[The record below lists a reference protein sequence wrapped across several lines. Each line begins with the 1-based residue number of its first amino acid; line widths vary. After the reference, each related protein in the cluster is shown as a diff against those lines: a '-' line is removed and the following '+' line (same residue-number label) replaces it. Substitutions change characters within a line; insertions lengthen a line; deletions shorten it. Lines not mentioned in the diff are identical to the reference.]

1 MSARPGAVLG
11 ATVLTIAATAAC
23 MMAPPPGA
31 VAPMPSSSPSDDPA
45 AVASTGRGWIP
56 FDGEVAGEE
65 ETVTVLR
72 SRDGREVRVSTVDV
86 RVTGST
92 IELRVGG
99 RSASRSHALPGIA
112 SSAPPPPVTL
122 DSDGGAARGPASAGC
137 FTDGEC
143 GGCSACVGLV
153 RMCCEGGGIVGAC
166 WGVQDCP

>member
-1 MSARPGAVLG
+1 MSARPRAVLG

-31 VAPMPSSSPSDDPA
+31 VSSTASSPSDDPA
-45 AVASTGRGWIP
+45 AVSSSGRGWIP

-65 ETVTVLR
+65 ATVTVLR
-72 SRDGREVRVSTVDV
+72 SRDGRELRVSTSDV
-86 RVTGST
+86 RVTGLR

-99 RSASRSHALPGIA
+99 RSAPRPHALPGIA

-137 FTDGEC
+137 VTDDEC

-153 RMCCEGGGIVGAC
+153 RMCCDGGGIVGAC